1 MRIARKKSLFA
12 GLALLLS
19 VLLHV
24 GLLFSLNWTLVPA
37 FRALSKA
44 PPKPMRRIH
53 VQTVDVRDVVFPK
66 PALTPSSA
74 EPRLQFSSPAER
86 RDGITALFE
95 RLHLLPAA
103 QPEVRVAGLGKSIL
117 APKPAPL
124 PPPELPVAPPP
135 KIVEIDAAKLAPD
148 RLTPERELVLKIPR
162 HELVGDRV
170 PGLAGT
176 GVTGGAGGDG
186 GAVEVGM
193 RLGKVDGI
201 PLRREELDDLERRA
215 QENQPLNELLT
226 PGTAVFD
233 LGNETSGRLENLVTI
248 RLSVYD
254 PGTGGGFFR
263 VDISPNPKSAKL
275 RTIAKDMLF
284 LIDCSASI
292 TQSKL
297 NQFKE
302 GIYGALGCLQ
312 PDDRFNVVAFRGSAQ
327 SVFDKLGPV
336 SADNLAAA
344 HVFVDRQERAG
355 LTDVYGS
362 IAPFVRSVET
372 TAAYR
377 PLNVFLLSDGR
388 STVSNR
394 LDNDTFIREVVKLR
408 QPQVSIYSFSA
419 GSNANRFLMEM
430 LAYSNRGGHLHIES
444 VGRFAPN
451 LIEFIRMHAELIVAD
466 LRYRATGELAQES
479 YPKQLP
485 HLYRGETLSV
495 FGHFPEKT
503 DFIGLQILGRDAD
516 GQEQELVF
524 RGNLRTA
531 QRAGPEMAKNWASQ
545 KIYYF
550 LAERVFSPRPEIN
563 EEIRRLA
570 QEYSI
575 FVPYM

>member
-1 MRIARKKSLFA
+1 MRIVRKKNLFA

-44 PPKPMRRIH
+44 QPKPGRRIH
-53 VQTVDVRDVVFPK
+53 VQTVDVRDVMWPK
-66 PALTPSSA
+66 PELTPPAA
-74 EPRLQFSSPAER
+74 EPRLKFSSPAER
-86 RDGITALFE
+86 REGITALFE
-95 RLHLLPAA
+95 QLHLLPAA
-103 QPEVRVAGLGKSIL
+103 QPEVRVAGLGKNIL
-117 APKPAPL
+117 APKPAAA
-124 PPPELPVAPPP
+124 PPPEVPVAPSP
-135 KIVEIDAAKLAPD
+135 KILEIDAAKLAPD
-148 RLTPERELVLKIPR
+148 RLTPERELALKIPR
-162 HELVGDRV
+162 QELVGDRV
-170 PGLAGT
+170 PGLAGA
-176 GVTGGAGGDG
+176 GVTGGSGGDG
-186 GAVEVGM
+186 GVEVGM
-193 RLGKVDGI
+193 RLGKIDGI
-201 PLRREELDDLERRA
+201 PLRRDELDDLERRA
-215 QENQPLNELLT
+215 QENQPLNELLA

-254 PGTGGGFFR
+254 PGTGGGFYR
-263 VDISPNPKSAKL
+263 VDISPNLKSAQL
-275 RTIAKDMLF
+275 RSIAKDMLF

-292 TQSKL
+292 TQPQL

-302 GIYGALGCLQ
+302 GIYTALRCLQ
-312 PDDRFNVVAFRGSAQ
+312 PDDRFNVVAFRDSAR

-336 SADNLAAA
+336 SPDTLAAA
-344 HVFVDRQERAG
+344 RDFVDRQERAG

-362 IAPFVRSVET
+362 LAPFVRSVES
-372 TAAYR
+372 TAGYR

-419 GSNANRFLMEM
+419 GGNANRFLMEM
-430 LAYSNRGGHLHIES
+430 LAYSNRGGHLHIAS
-444 VGRFAPN
+444 GSRFAPS
-451 LIEFIRMHAELIVAD
+451 LIEFIRMHSELIVAD
-466 LRYRATGELAQES
+466 LRYHATGELAQES

-485 HLYRGETLSV
+485 HLYRGETLSI

-503 DFIGLQILGRDAD
+503 DSIGLQILGRDAD

-524 RGNLRTA
+524 RGNLRSA

-545 KIYYF
+545 KIYYL
-550 LAERVFSPRPEIN
+550 LAERVLSPRPEIN
-563 EEIRRLA
+563 DEIRRLA